1 MKSLFFCC
9 FVLSFI
15 ACATPDGAGVAVDSA
30 AAPAVSADAA
40 PSAAPSAVPV
50 VSAESVPSAAP
61 SVSASAE
68 AVPAAK

>member
-30 AAPAVSADAA
+30 AAPAVSADV
-40 PSAAPSAVPV
+40 APSAVPV